1 MNCLIIDDEPLAVE
15 LLEDFVSKVP
25 FLKLV
30 ATCSNGIEAISV
42 VKSNNIDLIFTDI
55 EMPDFSGIEFIKA
68 LDVKP
73 LFIFTTA
80 YSHYAIEGFNL
91 NAVDYLVKPIPFHRF
106 LTAVNRAQEVFLMKN
121 KEGRV
126 VEPQTTTLI
135 EPSNFIFVKADYEN
149 IKINLDDI
157 KYIEGLKDYIKIY
170 SNSHKPILT
179 LSSFKKIEEK
189 LPVNLFVRVHR
200 SYIVSLKYIHSVQ
213 RNRILIDEVRIPIG
227 NNYKDDFIKRI
238 GG

>member
-1 MNCLIIDDEPLAVE
+1 MNCLIVDDEPLAVE

-25 FLKLV
+25 FLNLINS
-30 ATCSNGIEAISV
+30 CSNGIEAISIL
-42 VKSNNIDLIFTDI
+42 KNNTIDLIFTDI
-55 EMPDFSGIEFIKA
+55 EMPDFSGIEFIKS
-68 LDVKP
+68 LDIKP

-106 LTAVNRAQEVFLMKN
+106 LTAVNRAQEVYLLKKDEAN
-121 KEGRV
+121 K
-126 VEPQTTTLI
+126 TTLTTAI
-135 EPSNFIFVKADYEN
+135 AEPCNFIFVKADYEN
-149 IKINLDDI
+149 IKLNLDDI

-213 RNRILIDEVRIPIG
+213 RNRILIDTVRIPIG
-227 NNYKDDFIKRI
+227 NNYKEDFIKRI
-238 GG
+238 GA

>member
-1 MNCLIIDDEPLAVE
+1 MNCIIIDDEPLAVE

-25 FLKLV
+25 FLNLV
-30 ATCSNGIEAISV
+30 KSCSNGIEAISII
-42 VKSNNIDLIFTDI
+42 KNNTIDLIFTDI
-55 EMPDFSGIEFIKA
+55 EMPDFSGIEFIKS

-91 NAVDYLVKPIPFHRF
+91 NAVDYLVKPIPLHRF
-106 LTAVNRAQEVFLMKN
+106 LTAVNRAQEVFLMKKEDGN
-121 KEGRV
+121 KI
-126 VEPQTTTLI
+126 PQAATIPAETC
-135 EPSNFIFVKADYEN
+135 NFMFVKADYEN
-149 IKINLDDI
+149 IKINFDDI

-189 LPVNLFVRVHR
+189 LPANLFVRVHR
-200 SYIVSLKYIHSVQ
+200 SYVVSLKYIHSVQ
-213 RNRILIDEVRIPIG
+213 RNRILIDAVRIPIG

>member
-1 MNCLIIDDEPLAVE
+1 MNCLIVDDEPLAVE

-25 FLKLV
+25 FLNLINS
-30 ATCSNGIEAISV
+30 CSNGIEAISIL
-42 VKSNNIDLIFTDI
+42 KNNTIDLIFTDI
-55 EMPDFSGIEFIKA
+55 EMPDFSGIEFIKS
-68 LDVKP
+68 LDIKP

-106 LTAVNRAQEVFLMKN
+106 LTAVNRAQEVYLLKKDEAN
-121 KEGRV
+121 K
-126 VEPQTTTLI
+126 TTLTTAI
-135 EPSNFIFVKADYEN
+135 AEACNFIFVKADYEN
-149 IKINLDDI
+149 IKLNLDDI

-213 RNRILIDEVRIPIG
+213 RNRILIDTVRIPIG
-227 NNYKDDFIKRI
+227 NNYKEDFIKRI
-238 GG
+238 GA

>member
-1 MNCLIIDDEPLAVE
+1 MRCLIIDDEPLAIE

-25 FLKLV
+25 FLTLV
-30 ATCSNGIEAISV
+30 ASCSNGIEAISII
-42 VKSNNIDLIFTDI
+42 KSNTIDLIFTDI
-55 EMPDFSGIEFIKA
+55 EMPDFSGIEFIKS

-73 LFIFTTA
+73 LFVFTTA

-106 LTAVNRAQEVFLMKN
+106 LTAVNRAQEIFSLKN
-121 KEGRV
+121 NNTKT
-126 VEPQTTTLI
+126 PIQPLI
-135 EPSNFIFVKADYEN
+135 QQEQSNFIFVKSDYEN
-149 IKINLDDI
+149 VKINIEDI
-157 KYIEGLKDYIKIY
+157 KYIEGLKDYIKIF
-170 SNSHKPILT
+170 STSHKPILT

-189 LPVNLFVRVHR
+189 LPTNIFVRVHR

-213 RNRILIDEVRIPIG
+213 RNRIIIDQVRIPIG
-227 NNYKDDFIKRI
+227 NNYKNEFIKKI

>member
-1 MNCLIIDDEPLAVE
+1 MRCLIIDDEPLAIE

-25 FLKLV
+25 FLKFV
-30 ATCSNGIEAISV
+30 ASCSNGIEAISIL
-42 VKSNNIDLIFTDI
+42 KSDTIDLIFTDI
-55 EMPDFSGIEFIKA
+55 EMPDFSGIEFIKS

-106 LTAVNRAQEVFLMKN
+106 LTAVNRAQEIFALKN
-121 KEGRV
+121 TSAKT
-126 VEPQTTTLI
+126 PIQSSFQT
-135 EPSNFIFVKADYEN
+135 EQSSFIFVKSDYEN
-149 IKINLDDI
+149 IKINIEDI

-170 SNSHKPILT
+170 ATSHKPILT

-189 LPVNLFVRVHR
+189 LPTNIFVRVHR

-213 RNRILIDEVRIPIG
+213 RNRIIIDQVRIPIG
-227 NNYKDDFIKRI
+227 NNYKNDFIKKI

>member
-1 MNCLIIDDEPLAVE
+1 MMNCLIIDDEPLAVE

-42 VKSNNIDLIFTDI
+42 VKGNNIDLIFTDI

-106 LTAVNRAQEVFLMKN
+106 LTAVNRAQEIFLMKN
-121 KEGRV
+121 KDTVKV
-126 VEPQTTTLI
+126 VQPAASKETLD
-135 EPSNFIFVKADYEN
+135 FIFVKADYEN
-149 IKINLDDI
+149 IKLNLDDI
-157 KYIEGLKDYIKIY
+157 KYIEGLKDYIKIF

-213 RNRILIDEVRIPIG
+213 RNRILIDDVRIPIG